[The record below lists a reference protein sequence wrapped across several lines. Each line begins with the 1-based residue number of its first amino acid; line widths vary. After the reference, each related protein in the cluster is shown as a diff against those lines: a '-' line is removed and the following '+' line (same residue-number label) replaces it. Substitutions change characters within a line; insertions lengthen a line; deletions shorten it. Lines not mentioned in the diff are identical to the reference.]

1 MFCGNCGTELKEDEC
16 RCPNCGAETSAGR
29 QIQDSF
35 NAVNAVATQ
44 SQTITEEAT
53 KAKPKKKWSPR
64 KKFFAGAIGIVV
76 VAIIIGIIGS
86 NAGETI
92 DVEFVESNVNTGLST
107 TVTIDEFINYYNE
120 SLCDY
125 LGIQD
130 EFTFLLSGG
139 LELGEN
145 VEIINLEEEGLTFY
159 HWQQPMGTRDSEV
172 GIWVARDTGCVSQV
186 MVAFSLDAVLDAPD
200 SDAALR
206 NRYGLL
212 NAAEYAFCGGDS
224 DSAGKIHTILSD
236 LIQDDKASTQWQD
249 NISVMVIPDMGGKIA
264 FNIMSITEDAHNQSI
279 KAVE

>member
-1 MFCGNCGTELKEDEC
+1 MNTPEQEARSE
-16 RCPNCGAETSAGR
+16 
-29 QIQDSF
+29 
-35 NAVNAVATQ
+35 AVVV
-44 SQTITEEAT
+44 
-53 KAKPKKKWSPR
+53 KPKRKWSPR
-64 KKFFAGAIGIVV
+64 KKFFAGAIAIVV

-107 TVTIDEFINYYNE
+107 TVTIDEFVNYYNE

-125 LGIQD
+125 LGIQQD
-130 EFTFLLSGG
+130 DVTFLLTGG
-139 LELGEN
+139 LKLDQN
-145 VEIINLEEEGLTFY
+145 VEMEDLADEGFTFY
-159 HWQQPMGTRDSEV
+159 YWQQPMGTRDEEV
-172 GIWVARDTGCVSQV
+172 GIWVAKDTGCVSQV
-186 MVAFSLDAVLDAPD
+186 MDAFSLDAVLDAPD

-224 DSAGKIHTILSD
+224 DSAEKIHTILSN

-264 FNIMSITEDAHNQSI
+264 FNIMSITEELHNQSV
-279 KAVE
+279 KAYE